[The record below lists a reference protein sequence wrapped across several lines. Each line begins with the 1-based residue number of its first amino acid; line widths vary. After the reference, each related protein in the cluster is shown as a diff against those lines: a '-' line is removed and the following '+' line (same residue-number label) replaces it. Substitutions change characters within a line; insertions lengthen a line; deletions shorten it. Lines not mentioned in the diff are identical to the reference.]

1 MNRIIL
7 HADVNSAFLSWS
19 AVQMLKEG
27 AEIDLRT
34 VPSAVGGDEAAR
46 KGIILAKSIPAKR
59 LGVQTGEPLWQA
71 RKKCPELIIVPGDY
85 ALYTRMSN
93 AFMDMVRDFSPL
105 CQQYSVD
112 ECFIDYTGMEKAFG
126 PAPAAADRLRR
137 RIRDELGF
145 TVSIGIAHTKV
156 LAKMAGELKKPDAVT
171 TLWPEE
177 LPQKLWPLP
186 VRELFM
192 VGRATERRLHALN
205 IHTIGDLAQAD
216 ADMLCRHLGKNGF
229 TLWQYANGLDR
240 DPVVPSETIPL
251 KSYSQSVT
259 LPRDLRTEDQLL
271 PVLSRLSTA
280 LSYRMRR
287 GGACCSVVS
296 LYLKDP
302 TLQVTGHQKKLPR
315 PSDVTGEL
323 YQALRT
329 LFFQTYT
336 GGPVRAMGIGFSDL
350 CPVDGVSLSLFDD
363 RSMQKKIAI
372 DAAGDRIR
380 SRYGGKALCPASAL
394 RSPDFSHLARYE
406 PDSGRPRTFCPF

>member
-1 MNRIIL
+1 MNRVIL

-19 AVQMLKEG
+19 AVQRLKTG
-27 AEIDLRT
+27 ADVDLRT
-34 VPSAVGGDEAAR
+34 IPSAVGGDEAAR
-46 KGIILAKSIPAKR
+46 RGIILAKSIPAKR
-59 LGVQTGEPLWQA
+59 MGVQTGEPIWQA
-71 RKKCPELIIVPGDY
+71 RQKCPDLVIVPADY
-85 ALYTRMSN
+85 ALYTEMSN
-93 AFMDMVRDFSPL
+93 AFMAIVRDFSPL

-126 PAPAAADRLRR
+126 PAAAADRLRQ
-137 RIRDELGF
+137 RIRDQLGF
-145 TVSIGIAHTKV
+145 TVSIGVAPTKV

-177 LPQKLWPLP
+177 LPRKLWPLS

-192 VGRATERRLHALN
+192 VGRATERRLHGLN
-205 IHTIGDLAQAD
+205 IRTIGDLARAD
-216 ADMLCRHLGKNGF
+216 TDMLCRHLGKNGF

-240 DPVVPSETIPL
+240 DPVVPTEEIPL

-259 LPRDLRTEDQLL
+259 LPRDLQTEDQLL
-271 PVLSRLSTA
+271 PVLSRLNAA
-280 LSYRMRR
+280 LTYRMRR

-302 TLQVTGHQKKLPR
+302 ALQVVGHQKKLPR

-323 YQALRT
+323 YRALRE
-329 LFFQTYT
+329 LFFQTHT
-336 GGPVRAMGIGFSDL
+336 GGPVRALGIGFSDL

-372 DAAGDRIR
+372 DSAGDRIR

-394 RSPDFSHLARYE
+394 GSPDFSHLARYE